1 MGSVRQIQVA
11 CFSSSVEGLAKGSV
25 RLVVQVTK
33 SERVTNA
40 VFVKFKSGGA
50 PERFLRV
57 ASPIDLQKISESEPD
72 AATGLFRGDKIDV
85 FCDSQEEAQQLWY
98 LIKVEIQKLVD
109 ELNAGDK
116 LALQEV
122 YDAK

>member
-1 MGSVRQIQVA
+1 MGAVRQIQVA

-25 RLVVQVTK
+25 RLVVQVVK
-33 SERVTNA
+33 AERVTNA
-40 VFVKFKSGGA
+40 VFVKFKVGDA

-57 ASPIDLQKISESEPD
+57 ASPTDLQKINEAVPD
-72 AATGLFRGDKIDV
+72 AETGLFRGEKIDL
-85 FCDSQEEAQQLWY
+85 FCDSQEEAKNLWH
-98 LIKVEIQKLVD
+98 LIKTEIQKLVD

-122 YDAK
+122 YNAK